1 MTTATTTAPPADGA
15 VGGAPVSGRPS
26 PPPPVESRQPKPLS
40 VALQVSIAL
49 GLLGA
54 LAIGFAGY
62 LYGLSGLSEQ
72 RAQHNLGDQ
81 FAHALAQAV
90 APVGPAPSGTPV
102 AALDIPRLGLN
113 QVIVVE
119 GTSARDMTEGPGH
132 RADTVLPGQAGVS
145 VIYGRR
151 VTFGAPFA
159 HLMQLQVGDKI
170 TATTGQG
177 VATYRVSSFGDATNP
192 APANSANRLVLATA
206 DSSGV
211 PNESISLSADLTS
224 TPQTS
229 GGVAAVGPNEASMAG
244 EVDASL
250 LPALL
255 WSQLLLALAI
265 VTPIAAHR
273 WSPLATY
280 LCAAP
285 VAMAVLWNL
294 YENLACMLPNLY

>member
-1 MTTATTTAPPADGA
+1 MTAAPTTAPPAQGA
-15 VGGAPVSGRPS
+15 VPGAAAAEPPAQPGPS
-26 PPPPVESRQPKPLS
+26 EVRQPKPPS
-40 VALQVSIAL
+40 AATQVSLAL
-49 GLLGA
+49 CLLGVVV
-54 LAIGFAGY
+54 IGFAAY
-62 LYGLSGLSEQ
+62 LYGLSGLSEH
-72 RAQHNLGDQ
+72 RAQHNLRDQ

-90 APVGPAPSGTPV
+90 APVGPVSAGTPV
-102 AALDIPRLGLN
+102 AALDIPRLGLH
-113 QVIVVE
+113 QMIVVQ
-119 GTSARDMTEGPGH
+119 GTSSRDLTNGPGH

-159 HLMQLQVGDKI
+159 HLMRLQVGDTV

-177 VATYRVSSFGDATNP
+177 VATYRVSSFGDATTP
-192 APANSANRLVLATA
+192 PPANSANRLVLATA

-211 PNESISLSADLTS
+211 PHQSISVSADLTS
-224 TPQTS
+224 TPQNS
-229 GGVAAVGPNEASMAG
+229 PGVTAIGPEDESMATAVGS
-244 EVDASL
+244 SL

-265 VTPIAAHR
+265 VAPIAAHR

-285 VAMAVLWNL
+285 IAIAVLWNL
-294 YENLACMLPNLY
+294 YENLAAMLPNLY